1 MTYNTKYYIL
11 HSSISRTFVE
21 ATSFSR
27 KIDVE
32 GLEMLLQIQTEL
44 LKNLSAGAVIQGTGG
59 FRKVRIA
66 DARRGKGKRGGYR
79 VIYLDV
85 PDLART
91 YLFMLYDKSEKGDLS
106 PDEKRILKG
115 AAEKIKKGV
124 R

>member
-1 MTYNTKYYIL
+1 MTYNTQYYIL
-11 HSSISRTFVE
+11 PSSIRRTFVE
-21 ATSFSR
+21 SASFSR
-27 KIDVE
+27 KIDEEDPEV
-32 GLEMLLQIQTEL
+32 LLHIQTEL

-66 DARRGKGKRGGYR
+66 DASRGKGKRGGYR

-85 PDLART
+85 PGLART
-91 YLFMLYDKSEKGDLS
+91 YLFMLYDKREKEDLS